1 MDLNIIMLIVWLSVF
16 VVALLVEIFTEALV
30 SCWFCIGAVLALCVT
45 FIPGMPYWG
54 EIILFAVGSLLSFL
68 IIRPLVYKNFHR
80 IKSDTNIDAILSRK
94 GVVTKRITSLERGEV
109 RIDSVYWTAIKR
121 DLDADIEK
129 GEIVEVV
136 SVVGNK
142 LLVKK
147 TEKKG

>member
-1 MDLNIIMLIVWLSVF
+1 MDENIIMLIVWLSVF

-30 SCWFCIGAVLALCVT
+30 SCWFCIGAILALCVT

-54 EIILFAVGSLLSFL
+54 EIILFVVGSVLSFF
-68 IIRPLVYKNFHR
+68 IIRPLVYRNLHR
-80 IKSDTNIDAILSRK
+80 IKSDTNIDAILKRK
-94 GVVTKRITSLERGEV
+94 GVVTKRITDLEWGEV
-109 RIDSVYWTAIKR
+109 LIDNVYWTAIKR
-121 DLDADIEK
+121 DLDPVIER

-142 LLVKK
+142 LLVRK